1 MKVLVIGANGQIG
14 HILVNQLQ
22 NHDQFEPI
30 AMIRNPEQQSKF
42 EEKGIKTVVGDLE
55 GPVSDLELVMQG
67 VDAVVFTAGSGGKTG
82 PDKTL
87 LVDLDGASKSIEA
100 AETVGVK
107 RYVMV
112 SAIQAHNRENW
123 NEQIKPY
130 FVAKHHAD
138 RILVS
143 STLDY
148 TIVRPGGLLNEPG
161 TGKIKIAE
169 NLERSTVTREDVAS
183 TIVAVLQ
190 ADNTIKKSFDL
201 INGETDIQ
209 EAIHEFQ

>member
-1 MKVLVIGANGQIG
+1 
-14 HILVNQLQ
+14 
-22 NHDQFEPI
+22 
-30 AMIRNPEQQSKF
+30 MIRNPEQQSKF

-67 VDAVVFTAGSGGKTG
+67 IDAVVFTAGSGGKTG

-87 LVDLDGASKSIEA
+87 LVDLDGASKTIEA
-100 AETVGVK
+100 AENLGVQ

-123 NEQIKPY
+123 SEQIKPY

-138 RILVS
+138 RILAN
-143 STLDY
+143 STLDF
-148 TIVRPGGLLNEPG
+148 TIVRPGGLVNDPP

-169 NLERSTVTREDVAS
+169 NLERSTVTRADVAA
-183 TIVAVLQ
+183 TIASVLQ
-190 ADNTIKKSFDL
+190 AENTIKKSFDL
-201 INGETDIQ
+201 LNGETDI
-209 EAIHEFQ
+209 ETAVKAFE

>member
-14 HILVNQLQ
+14 QILVDQLHE
-22 NHDQFEPI
+22 NENFEAI

-55 GPVSDLELVMQG
+55 GPVKDLELAMQG
-67 VDAVVFTAGSGGKTG
+67 VDAIVFTAGSGGKTG

-87 LVDLDGASKSIEA
+87 LVDLDGASKTIEA
-100 AETVGVK
+100 AEKVGIK
-107 RYVMV
+107 RFVMV

-123 NEQIKPY
+123 SEQIKPY

-148 TIVRPGGLLNEPG
+148 TIIRPGGLVNEPG
-161 TGKIKIAE
+161 TGKIQIAE
-169 NLERSTVTREDVAS
+169 NLQRSIVTREDVAS
-183 TIVAVLQ
+183 TIVAVLK
-190 ADNTIKKSFDL
+190 AENTIKKSFDL
-201 INGETDIQ
+201 INGESDIN
-209 EAIHEFQ
+209 EAVQAFQ